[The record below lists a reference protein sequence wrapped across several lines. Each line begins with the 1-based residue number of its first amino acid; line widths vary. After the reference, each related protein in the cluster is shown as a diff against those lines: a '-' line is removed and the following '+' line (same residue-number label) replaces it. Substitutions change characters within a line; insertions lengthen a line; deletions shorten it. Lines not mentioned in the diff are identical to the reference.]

1 MTVSACPSEAESLW
15 VSQDRLFRNPA
26 QIVGFGWQP
35 HTADPRLYQHHVT
48 GRWWETLG
56 DLGITLL
63 VTREYEHLLLS
74 LHVHADTGPYIT
86 MLGLPHP
93 SGIAVDRCQG
103 VVHVAATR
111 NPNQII
117 DLMPANDL
125 QDGIAENTEKHFSGT
140 VLIPVKS
147 RIFPGSLYIHDLA
160 MVNNQLHANAV
171 GRNSIVRLSE
181 PGRHKPLWW
190 PKCVETHSGPI
201 LDKNHLQLNS
211 IAAGKS
217 IETSYFSASTDEV
230 TDMLPGD
237 PAFPV
242 DGRGVI
248 FDGTTREPIA
258 RGLTRPHS
266 ARLNGNK
273 IWVDNSGYGEVGFV
287 ESGKFVATS
296 RFPGWTRGL
305 CFHEK
310 VMFVGTSRVLPRF
323 SRYAPGLD
331 VRSAQCGIHAI
342 DVESGQT
349 LGSITWPY
357 GSQIF
362 AVEWIPGRFSTGLP
376 FHPGDNPDMPNRN
389 SLFYSFQLKDFL
401 EE

>member
-1 MTVSACPSEAESLW
+1 
-15 VSQDRLFRNPA
+15 
-26 QIVGFGWQP
+26 VGFGWQP
-35 HTADPRLYQHHVT
+35 HAEDPRLHQHQVT
-48 GRWWETLG
+48 GKWWETLG

-74 LHVHADTGPYIT
+74 LHVDTDSGPFIT

-93 SGIAVDRCQG
+93 SGIAVDLPKG

-117 DLMPANDL
+117 DLMPVNDL
-125 QDGIAENTEKHFSGT
+125 QDRLVANAEEYFHRN

-181 PGRHKPLWW
+181 PGRDKTVWW
-190 PKCVETHSGPI
+190 PKCVETAHGPI

-211 IAAGKS
+211 IAAGQSLEK
-217 IETSYFSASTDEV
+217 SYFSASTDEM
-230 TDMLPGD
+230 TDMRPGD

-266 ARLNGNK
+266 ARLHGNR
-273 IWVDNSGYGEVGFV
+273 IWVDNSGYGEVGFI
-287 ESGKFVATS
+287 ESGKFVSTS
-296 RFPGWTRGL
+296 LLSGWTRGL

-323 SRYAPGLD
+323 IGYAPGLD

-342 DVESGQT
+342 DVNSGQT

-362 AVEWIPGRFSTGLP
+362 AVECVPALFSTGLP
-376 FHPGDNPDMPNRN
+376 FHPGDNPDVSNRN
-389 SLFYSFQLKDFL
+389 SLFYSFQLKDFS